1 MARNKH
7 RQLAENFE
15 FPVNDLNEGT
25 MPRNKRRRIADF
37 PMSDV
42 AADRLEA
49 QAIEKMAS
57 RTALSMIAVLFVLVA
72 LAGAIMWATAASAQ
86 QVCQRIGQFTYC
98 NDQQTGST
106 TTGQRIGQFD
116 YYTTTPGNGGQQRQ
130 KVCQWIGQFRYCN

>member
-7 RQLAENFE
+7 RQLAKNFE
-15 FPVNDLNEGT
+15 FPVNALNEGT

-72 LAGAIMWATAASAQ
+72 LAGAIMWATSASAELILTPIPVNIQ
-86 QVCQRIGQFTYC
+86 CGIPPIPPIGCEVGDCVCDSSGSRCHYEFVC
-98 NDQQTGST
+98 N
-106 TTGQRIGQFD
+106 
-116 YYTTTPGNGGQQRQ
+116 
-130 KVCQWIGQFRYCN
+130 